1 MKGWMSYLLW
11 EGLPFLL
18 PLLAFG
24 FIGIINWDYERKLI
38 WPDDAAAGWTDSHL
52 GLLLLAVAAVQ
63 ALAGSLILFLVRV
76 FWSSPFADWFS
87 VLVLVLVTIF
97 LIFPSLF
104 IVILGPASITMKEQ
118 MSAEAK

>member
-1 MKGWMSYLLW
+1 MKGWIGYLLW

-24 FIGIINWDYERKLI
+24 LIGVINWDYERKLI
-38 WPDDAAAGWTDSHL
+38 LPDDGATGWTDIHL
-52 GLLLLAVAAVQ
+52 GLLLLAVAGVQ

-76 FWSSPFADWFS
+76 FWSRPFADWFS
-87 VLVLVLVTIF
+87 ILVLVLVAIF

-104 IVILGPASITMKEQ
+104 IVILGPASVTMKEQ
-118 MSAEAK
+118 MRSEAK

>member
-1 MKGWMSYLLW
+1 MSYFLW

-24 FIGIINWDYERKLI
+24 LIGIINWDYECKLI
-38 WPDDAAAGWTDSHL
+38 LPDDAAGSWTDSHL